1 MLIYYYL
8 DVFLICLSQIGD
20 LKILIMLF
28 FNNNVVFVNADSNNV
43 TFFSDDMSLITLNVS
58 LDNNNFDYDDLKSL
72 LKNITK
78 CT

>member
-1 MLIYYYL
+1 
-8 DVFLICLSQIGD
+8 
-20 LKILIMLF
+20 MLF

-58 LDNNNFDYDDLKSL
+58 LDNNNFDYDLKSL

>member
-72 LKNITK
+72 LKSITK

>member
-1 MLIYYYL
+1 
-8 DVFLICLSQIGD
+8 
-20 LKILIMLF
+20 MLF

-78 CT
+78 CTKKFV

>member
-1 MLIYYYL
+1 
-8 DVFLICLSQIGD
+8 
-20 LKILIMLF
+20 MLF

-58 LDNNNFDYDDLKSL
+58 LDNINFDYDDLKSL
-72 LKNITK
+72 LKSITK

>member
-43 TFFSDDMSLITLNVS
+43 TFFSDGMSLITLNVS
-58 LDNNNFDYDDLKSL
+58 LDNNNFDYDDLESL
-72 LKNITK
+72 LKSITK